1 MTTSQL
7 IQGYEVVIG
16 FETHAQLSTHSKIF
30 SRASIAF
37 GAQPNTQACPVDLAL
52 PGVLLAVS
60 SGFDFMAI
68 ANGTPLQPA
77 DVAKLGSAML
87 YFVVLAL
94 FVLWASARVGLPV
107 KWTSD
112 RGEALQADLDER
124 GVDRFCP
131 KHRTFL
137 LTFGLVHAVNSGG
150 WRGYFESAL
159 SADMGTTFEALREVR
174 AR

>member
-1 MTTSQL
+1 MGRRIQDSGAGSQKENAVDGGTVFAVLRNMKAPTLKRVIKNNLITPMAWLHTKYPFETQL
-7 IQGYEVVIG
+7 IG
-16 FETHAQLSTHSKIF
+16 
-30 SRASIAF
+30 
-37 GAQPNTQACPVDLAL
+37 
-52 PGVLLAVS
+52 
-60 SGFDFMAI
+60 
-68 ANGTPLQPA
+68 
-77 DVAKLGSAML
+77 L
-87 YFVVLAL
+87 YCH
-94 FVLWASARVGLPV
+94 
-107 KWTSD
+107 
-112 RGEALQADLDER
+112 EALQADLDER